1 MWRRCQCENEFV
13 VYNFYTCQKLDI
25 PSISLILVGFM
36 FFMLKNVAKR
46 RFNRSFKAIAMDSEV
61 DDLSSSMTLKAASA
75 LFHFNIDIMY
85 NLWHGVSTID
95 DFLL

>member
-1 MWRRCQCENEFV
+1 
-13 VYNFYTCQKLDI
+13 
-25 PSISLILVGFM
+25 M

-46 RFNRSFKAIAMDSEV
+46 RFNRSFKAIAMDCEV

-75 LFHFNIDIMY
+75 LFHFNIDIMH

-95 DFLL
+95 DFLLQSWQIIRHLLEAHYFSLAHCRGDFSA

>member
-1 MWRRCQCENEFV
+1 
-13 VYNFYTCQKLDI
+13 
-25 PSISLILVGFM
+25 M

-46 RFNRSFKAIAMDSEV
+46 RFNRSFQAIAMDCEV